1 MSTDTGC
8 FVYSNVTANTHRV
21 AAALMETGI
30 DYKAANK
37 LHFRTKSKKRL
48 ALEGELLRT
57 MEFYDEDRVVIVA
70 VPQSLQKSMALSEAD
85 MEDLASLGGLVEGT
99 DCAVTMK
106 ETKDG
111 AWKVSVRTG
120 ARVNAT
126 LACSF
131 LGGGGH
137 RAASGCLIEHADYE
151 TARAMILNAI
161 AEAVTEEA

>member
-1 MSTDTGC
+1 M
-8 FVYSNVTANTHRV
+8 
-21 AAALMETGI
+21 
-30 DYKAANK
+30 
-37 LHFRTKSKKRL
+37 
-48 ALEGELLRT
+48 
-57 MEFYDEDRVVIVA
+57 
-70 VPQSLQKSMALSEAD
+70 
-85 MEDLASLGGLVEGT
+85 
-99 DCAVTMK
+99 TMK

-126 LACSF
+126 RACSF

-161 AEAVTEEA
+161 AEAVAEEA

>member
-1 MSTDTGC
+1 
-8 FVYSNVTANTHRV
+8 
-21 AAALMETGI
+21 
-30 DYKAANK
+30 
-37 LHFRTKSKKRL
+37 
-48 ALEGELLRT
+48 
-57 MEFYDEDRVVIVA
+57 
-70 VPQSLQKSMALSEAD
+70 

-161 AEAVTEEA
+161 AEAVREEQTQA

>member
-1 MSTDTGC
+1 MLPLSL
-8 FVYSNVTANTHRV
+8 A
-21 AAALMETGI
+21 E
-30 DYKAANK
+30 
-37 LHFRTKSKKRL
+37 RL
-48 ALEGELLRT
+48 
-57 MEFYDEDRVVIVA
+57 
-70 VPQSLQKSMALSEAD
+70 SLTEAD
-85 MEDLASLGGLVEGT
+85 MDDVSALGGVVEGT
-99 DCAVTMK
+99 DCSITMK

-151 TARAMILNAI
+151 TARTMILNAI
-161 AEAVTEEA
+161 AEAVAEEA